1 MWDFIDDIT
10 HFRAPIFSFLYLFLS
25 VKVAFVSDNFRGK
38 MCGRWRVS
46 RLKSV
51 PIIIIRDHLWNLLS
65 KVAFLYLLFLVDD
78 WWNDFLTLQISSRL
92 NVLVL
97 EFIDLLKI
105 SRLWISE
112 VLLADIS
119 THDLTAAN
127 VKVIPGKI
135 RANMILRASWRLVN
149 IKLVLLL
156 NSKITWV
163 GGHSIKQV
171 RQRLVGWNWV
181 NGLARLIFIRILA
194 GQRVKTSIILRLV
207 GIIGRQY
214 LL

>member
-1 MWDFIDDIT
+1 
-10 HFRAPIFSFLYLFLS
+10 
-25 VKVAFVSDNFRGK
+25 

-46 RLKSV
+46 LLKCV
-51 PIIIIRDHLWNLLS
+51 PIIIIRDHLRYLRS

-78 WWNDFLTLQISSRL
+78 RWNDLLTLQISSRL
-92 NVLVL
+92 YVLVL

-135 RANMILRASWRLVN
+135 RANMMLRACWRLVN

-181 NGLARLIFIRILA
+181 NGLARLIFIWIYA
-194 GQRVKTSIILRLV
+194 GQRVKTSINQRLV
-207 GIIGRQY
+207 GIIARQY
-214 LL
+214 LLKFI